1 MQRYLSIYRSNPFLK
16 NNLVFFLGSVAVGA
30 LNYLY
35 YPVIGRL
42 MSPSAFGE
50 VQTLISV
57 FLQLTIFLGVLS
69 LVAVNLIAN
78 DKNDRAQRI
87 VTELQLA
94 SLWLSVGT
102 LVITILAATWLQS
115 AFRFESVWPFILLTV
130 ALIAAVPF
138 TFQTAYLRGRER
150 FGATSLANLLVAG
163 GKIIFSVGLVLA
175 GFGTSGAIGGL
186 IAAQLV
192 GLAYAFSQAQKGR
205 MKQTAQAL
213 SVRWWPDIRVVA
225 GEIKYVGYALVGSLG
240 VMLLLSLDVIVVK
253 YFFDAHTAGLYAGVA
268 TVARIIFFLTASI
281 AQVLLPAVKIG
292 NSVRENHGLL
302 VKSALILIGLSVP
315 VLMLCI
321 AAPSF
326 VMNAL
331 MGSEYD
337 QFSEL
342 LPLLS
347 LAIFFISILNL
358 LILYCLALRRYTP
371 ALLTMAGTLVTYGVM
386 LFYHTT
392 LHDIVAILLCGSM
405 VIACSVTG
413 WLIFKRQGV

>member
-16 NNLVFFLGSVAVGA
+16 ANLIFFLGSVAVGA

-50 VQTLISV
+50 VQTLISL
-57 FLQLTIFLGVLS
+57 FLQLTIFLNVLS

-78 DKNDRAQRI
+78 DENGRAQRI

-94 SLWLSVGT
+94 SLWLSVGA
-102 LVITILAATWLQS
+102 LIITIIAATWLKS
-115 AFRFESVWPFILLTV
+115 AFHFESMWPFILLTV

-138 TFQTAYLRGRER
+138 TFQTAYLRGRQR
-150 FGATSLANLLVAG
+150 FAATSVANLLVAG
-163 GKIIFSVGLVLA
+163 GKIIFSVVLVLV

-192 GLAYAFSQAQKGR
+192 GLAYAFSQAQRGR
-205 MKQTAQAL
+205 IRATAVAL
-213 SVRWWPDIRVVA
+213 RTRWWPDMRVVM
-225 GEIKYVGYALVGSLG
+225 GEIKYVGYALIGSLG
-240 VMLLLSLDVIVVK
+240 VMLLLSLDVIFVK

-281 AQVLLPAVKIG
+281 AQVLLPAVKLQ
-292 NSVRENHGLL
+292 NSVDENHKLL
-302 VKSALILIGLSVP
+302 VKSAIILIGLSTP
-315 VLMLCI
+315 VLAMCI
-321 AAPSF
+321 AAPGLVIS
-326 VMNAL
+326 AL
-331 MGSEYD
+331 MGSAYS
-337 QFSEL
+337 QFASL

-347 LAIFFISILNL
+347 LAIFFVSILNL
-358 LILYCLALRRYTP
+358 LILYCLALRRYVP
-371 ALLTMAGTLVTYGVM
+371 ALLTMAGTLLTYGIM
-386 LFYHTT
+386 LFYHNT
-392 LHDIVAILLCGSM
+392 LHDIVVILLCGSM